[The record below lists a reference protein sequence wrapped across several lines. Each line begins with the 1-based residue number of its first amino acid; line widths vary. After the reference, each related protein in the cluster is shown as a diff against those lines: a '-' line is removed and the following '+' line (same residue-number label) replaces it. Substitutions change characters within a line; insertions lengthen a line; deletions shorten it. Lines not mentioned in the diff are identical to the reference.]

1 MEENPTYKPRN
12 RFRLEQNEQPLVLV
26 IGDILTATV
35 ALFAS
40 LWLWSLGDTWLGLS
54 KEFFLVRIPSWFYLL
69 PLFWALLLV
78 DSYDVRKGGNMKATL
93 KSMSVSFVV
102 AAIIYLVIYFASEPE
117 SLPRFAVA
125 VFLILAAVL
134 TLIWRSIYVRLFSH
148 ASMQRRALIIGAGR
162 AGSTLAKVISEQD
175 PPPFNLIGLIDDD
188 DEKQGKLIEGFPVIG
203 CHEDLDRIIIE
214 QNITDLILAIS
225 NEISTGMLQTILQA
239 QEDGMNMSTMQ
250 GAYETLTNR
259 IPISLLASDW
269 VIRSFIERKPTSGF
283 YRLTMRLI
291 DLFLGLIGMVGLIV
305 LYPIIALVIII
316 DSKGPV
322 IFKQIRLG
330 RGGKPYTIYKFRT
343 MVLSRDMENEALVTA
358 TNDPRITSV
367 GRFLRKSHL
376 DEIPQIVNVL
386 RGEMSFVGPRSERSE
401 LVSIFQREVPFYRAR
416 MLVKPGITGWAQI
429 HQNYAET
436 IEETAIKL
444 EYDLFYIENASVL
457 MDISIIIRTIS
468 NVLGF
473 KGR

>member
-1 MEENPTYKPRN
+1 MEENPTHKPRN
-12 RFRLEQNEQPLVLV
+12 SFRLEQNEQTLVL
-26 IGDILTATV
+26 IFGDIIVATI

-40 LWLWSLGDTWLGLS
+40 LWIWSLGDTWLGLS
-54 KEFFLVRIPSWFYLL
+54 TEFLLNRIPAWFYLL
-69 PLFWALLLV
+69 PFFWVVLLV

-102 AAIIYLVIYFASEPE
+102 AAIIYLVIYFASTPD
-117 SLPRFAVA
+117 SLPRYGVA
-125 VFLILAAVL
+125 VFLVLAAVF
-134 TLIWRSIYVRLFSH
+134 TLLWRSLYVRLFSQV
-148 ASMQRRALIIGAGR
+148 SLQRRALIIGAGR
-162 AGSTLAKVISEQD
+162 AGSTLAKVVAEQD
-175 PPPFNLIGLIDDD
+175 PAPFNLIGLIDDD

-203 CHEDLDRIIIE
+203 CHEDLDQVIAE

-225 NEISTGMLQTILQA
+225 NEMSPGMFQTILQA
-239 QEDGMNMSTMQ
+239 QEDGMNMTTMQ
-250 GAYETLTNR
+250 GAYEALTNR

-269 VIRSFIERKPTSGF
+269 VVRSFIERKPTSGF
-283 YRLTMRLI
+283 YRLTMRLV
-291 DLFLGLIGMVGLIV
+291 DLLLGLIGMAGLIV
-305 LYPIIALVIII
+305 LYPIIALLIKI

-343 MVLSRDMENEALVTA
+343 MVLSQDMENEALVTS
-358 TNDPRITSV
+358 TNDPRITAF

-401 LVSIFQREVPFYRAR
+401 LVTIFQREVPFYRAR

-444 EYDLFYIENASVL
+444 EYDLYYIENASIL
-457 MDISIIIRTIS
+457 MDISIIFRTVS

>member
-125 VFLILAAVL
+125 IFLILAAVL

-386 RGEMSFVGPRSERSE
+386 QGEMSFVGPRSERSE

>member
-1 MEENPTYKPRN
+1 M
-12 RFRLEQNEQPLVLV
+12 V
-26 IGDILTATV
+26 
-35 ALFAS
+35 
-40 LWLWSLGDTWLGLS
+40 
-54 KEFFLVRIPSWFYLL
+54 
-69 PLFWALLLV
+69 
-78 DSYDVRKGGNMKATL
+78 
-93 KSMSVSFVV
+93 
-102 AAIIYLVIYFASEPE
+102 
-117 SLPRFAVA
+117 
-125 VFLILAAVL
+125 
-134 TLIWRSIYVRLFSH
+134 
-148 ASMQRRALIIGAGR
+148 
-162 AGSTLAKVISEQD
+162 
-175 PPPFNLIGLIDDD
+175 
-188 DEKQGKLIEGFPVIG
+188 G
-203 CHEDLDRIIIE
+203 CHEDLDRIIAE

-225 NEISTGMLQTILQA
+225 NEMSPGMFQTILQA
-239 QEDGMNMSTMQ
+239 QEDGLNMSTMQ
-250 GAYETLTNR
+250 GAYEALTNR

-291 DLFLGLIGMVGLIV
+291 DLVLGLIGMAGLIV
-305 LYPIIALVIII
+305 LYPLIAILIKI
-316 DSKGPV
+316 DSNGPV

-343 MVLSRDMENEALVTA
+343 MVLSQDMENEALVTS
-358 TNDPRITSV
+358 TNDPRITAI

-376 DEIPQIVNVL
+376 DEIPQIVNVM

-436 IEETAIKL
+436 IEETAVKL
-444 EYDLFYIENASVL
+444 EYDLYYIENASVL
-457 MDISIIIRTIS
+457 MYITIIIRTIS